1 MQTTFRFK
9 LRPNQSVTN
18 EMIDWQGKISYVKN
32 RMIGD
37 REFTYHRQFV
47 LGDYCALH
55 NKQTYTVSALRSDLT
70 VKADHPDL
78 GESFEALSSGLS
90 CSVNRNVS
98 LGDPWK
104 TGDENKRRPRKP
116 KPGKEPKKEA
126 KKPSLKRSNY
136 EVQASYLPRL
146 KQEKPE
152 LATVTAFVLQRAV
165 NNVDEAFRS
174 FFTGIGGYP
183 NYTYPHDQ
191 GFEFDPATVK
201 LDLKAYK
208 VYLSGFGWVRFFN
221 SREWWDGINIGKTTV
236 TREADGFYVSILIKD
251 DSIPDIQI
259 IGNDKI
265 ETVIGGDMGIKKLL
279 STSGNVQYLNP
290 QFKKAESRKLTIRQ
304 RRVSKKQLG
313 SKNRKTANIKVARL
327 HQEIARKRDDYQNKA
342 AKSFVDQAD
351 MNVVEDLNVSGM
363 KKRCQPKI
371 DENGK
376 YIKNGQA
383 AKSALN
389 EAISD
394 AAWYQFRQKIAQ
406 QSKKQGKKHVIVS
419 PHHTSQECPECH
431 HIRADNR
438 DKEKFVCLECG
449 HFDDADNNAGVN
461 IGNKGIKQE
470 MLNLDRVRLV
480 RPEFTPQIR
489 LRRNHFLRV
498 VSRGTSKSKVI
509 DLKTGCLRSDPK
521 DYKTKLRYGLSSSR

>member
-1 MQTTFRFK
+1 MSFCAAGTICQAVEFLTVASNTS
-9 LRPNQSVTN
+9 PNLAAQYSALPFP
-18 EMIDWQGKISYVKN
+18 SL
-32 RMIGD
+32 
-37 REFTYHRQFV
+37 RQFV
-47 LGDYCALH
+47 MGDYCALH

-70 VKADHPDL
+70 VKADHLDL

-104 TGDENKRRPRKP
+104 TGDENKRRLRKP
-116 KPGKEPKKEA
+116 KKGKEVNKEA
-126 KKPSLKRSNY
+126 NIPSLKRSNY
-136 EVQASYLPRL
+136 EVQASYLPKL

-208 VYLSGFGWVRFFN
+208 IYLSGFGWVRFFN

-251 DSIPDIQI
+251 DSIPDIPI
-259 IGNDKI
+259 ISNDKI
-265 ETVIGGDMGIKKLL
+265 ETVIGGDMGINKLL
-279 STSGNVQYLNP
+279 STSGKVQYLNP
-290 QFKKAESRKLTIRQ
+290 RFKKSESRRLKIRQ
-304 RRVSKKQLG
+304 RRVSRKQKG
-313 SKNRKTANIKVARL
+313 SKSRKKANIKVARL
-327 HQEIARKRDDYQNKA
+327 HQTIARRREDYHQKVG
-342 AKSFVDQAD
+342 KCFVSQAD
-351 MNVVEDLNVSGM
+351 MNAVEDLNVSGM
-363 KKRCQPKI
+363 KKRCKPKV

-376 YIKNGQA
+376 YVENGQA

-394 AAWYQFRQKIAQ
+394 AAWYQLRQIIAQ
-406 QSKKQGKKHVIVS
+406 QSKKQGKKQVVVS

-431 HIRADNR
+431 HISADNR
-438 DKEKFVCLECG
+438 DKEKFVCSECG
-449 HFDDADNNAGVN
+449 HFDDADNNGGVN

-470 MLNLDRVRLV
+470 MLNSERVRLV
-480 RPEFTPQIR
+480 RPEFTPQIC
-489 LRRNHFLRV
+489 LRRNHFRGG
-498 VSRGTSKSKVI
+498 VSRGTSESKVI
-509 DLKTGCLRSDPK
+509 NLKTGCLRSDPK
-521 DYKTKLRYGLSSSR
+521 DSKTIA